1 MGRPGGLPSLEQVG
15 IIMADEEK
23 PKRSAEEVAEKTG
36 ETIGKGL
43 KKGFGIFKAVG
54 KGVKDEVVDKK
65 KK

>member
-1 MGRPGGLPSLEQVG
+1 
-15 IIMADEEK
+15 MADEEK